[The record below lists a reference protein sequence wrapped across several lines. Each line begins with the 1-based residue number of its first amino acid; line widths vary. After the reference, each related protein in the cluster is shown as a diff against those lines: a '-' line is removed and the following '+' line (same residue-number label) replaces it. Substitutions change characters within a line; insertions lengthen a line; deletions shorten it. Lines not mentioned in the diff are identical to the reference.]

1 MKAGGAT
8 VGAYEGKVFAF
19 LTHEEH
25 ANDWRIID
33 VPQQGKN
40 CYMFVETSLFLPIYA
55 DIVALSQHC

>member
-19 LTHEEH
+19 LTGEEH

-33 VPQQGKN
+33 VPHQGEN
-40 CYMFVETSLFLPIYA
+40 CYVFVEVPLFAPI
-55 DIVALSQHC
+55 